1 MASLPADF
9 NPYPSIEAQN
19 APRAAYVHV
28 PFCFHRCGY
37 CDFTLVAERDDL
49 IPQWFKALKNEFSRL
64 PQRYTVDTI
73 FIGGGTPTHLDI
85 AQLTQLIELIK
96 EHFTLS
102 ADGEFSIEAN
112 PDGLDNERLDTLKNL
127 GVTRLSLGVQS
138 FDAAILQALERH
150 HTPAE
155 AIETIH
161 RAAERFQN
169 LSCDLIFGVPGLS
182 AETWLESLESAAL
195 LPLQHVSTYGLTFEK
210 GTDFY
215 QRLQKGNLQSVPDE
229 LERDMYSMAMHHL
242 ATQGFQH
249 YEISNFA
256 RPGFECRHNKVYWMA
271 DEYFAFGPGAAR
283 YVSGIRSTNSRNV
296 VRWINNWSRDEISLQ
311 ESEQLT
317 TDEKIR
323 EAVFLGLRLIN
334 GIHLTT
340 FQRRFGV
347 DLMQLE
353 ASTLEK
359 HLSDGLLEVSDDHL
373 RLTDEGRFVADT
385 VISDFL

>member
-1 MASLPADF
+1 MASLSADF
-9 NPYPSIEAQN
+9 NPYPPIAAQN
-19 APRAAYVHV
+19 APRAVYVHV

-37 CDFTLVAERDDL
+37 CDFTLVADRDDL
-49 IPQWFKALKNEFSRL
+49 IPHWFKALRNELSRL
-64 PQRYTVDTI
+64 SQHYTVDTI
-73 FIGGGTPTHLDI
+73 FIGGGTPTHLDV
-85 AQLTQLIELIK
+85 AQLTQLIEQIK
-96 EHFTLS
+96 KHFTLS
-102 ADGEFSIEAN
+102 IDGEFSIEAN
-112 PDGLDNERLDTLKNL
+112 PDGLDNERLDALKDL

-138 FDAAILQALERH
+138 FDAAILKALERH
-150 HTPAE
+150 HSPAE
-155 AIETIH
+155 AVETIH

-182 AETWLESLESAAL
+182 AETWLASLEMAAS

-215 QRLQKGNLQSVPDE
+215 TRLQKGNLHSVPDE
-229 LERDMYSMAMHHL
+229 LERDMYAAAMQYL
-242 ATQGFQH
+242 STQGFQH

-283 YVSGIRSTNSRNV
+283 YVDGIRSTNSRNV

-311 ESEQLT
+311 EFEQLT
-317 TDEKIR
+317 AGEKVR
-323 EAVFLGLRLIN
+323 EAVFLGLRLVS
-334 GIHLTT
+334 GIHLKT
-340 FQRRFGV
+340 FQQRFGI

-353 ASTLEK
+353 TSTLEK
-359 HLSDGLLEVSDDHL
+359 HFAGGLLEVSDDHL
-373 RLTDEGRFVADT
+373 RLTDQGQFVADT